1 MRGDHV
7 RWRSNRN
14 VWVAARDKRTKTFK
28 PDDINDQVSL
38 QESHDKAARWAAGE
52 DVGGDDQLLQGQ
64 DSGLT
69 DETNADSNDNAFDE
83 ANLAGEDAVE
93 CASADGKD
101 NSESIG
107 TVGGA

>member
-52 DVGGDDQLLQGQ
+52 DVGGDDQL
-64 DSGLT
+64 T
-69 DETNADSNDNAFDE
+69 AMTNADSNDNAFDE

-93 CASADGKD
+93 CASADSKD
-101 NSESIG
+101 NGESIG